1 MATPPVFSAGA
12 VLTAA
17 QMNAVG
23 MWLVKTD
30 TITSGATKEIT
41 GAFSN
46 DFTNYRI
53 VVDDVNTAAGANMFF
68 RFGTSTTSYY
78 GTYYYD
84 LYTGAGTGTVRKNN
98 GAELQIAITGTFSGD
113 SGISFDVYGP
123 NTTISRKCISG
134 TSMGGGY
141 TAWFGGVQIAST
153 QYTSFTLGVAGT
165 TFTTC
170 NVSVYGYRK

>member
-41 GAFSN
+41 DAFSS
-46 DFTNYRI
+46 DFQNYRI
-53 VVDDVNTAAGANMFF
+53 VLSNVVSGIGANMFF
-68 RFGTSTTSYY
+68 RFGTVTTGYY

-84 LYTGAGTGTVRKNN
+84 KFDGTSTGTVRKNN
-98 GAELQIAITGTFSGD
+98 GGELQIAICDNVSGT
-113 SGISFDVYGP
+113 GISFDVYSP
-123 NTTISRKCISG
+123 QATSDQKSISG
-134 TSMGGGY
+134 TSYSGGWSG
-141 TAWFGGVQIAST
+141 WFGGTLNSST
-153 QYTSFTLGVAGT
+153 SRTSFTLGVAGT
-165 TFTTC
+165 TFSSC
-170 NVSVYGYRK
+170 NVYVYGYRK